1 MKIEHIG
8 LWTADLEKMKEFYC
22 DYFKATAGEMYHNQ
36 KTGFQSYFLSFA
48 DGARLEIMHREDVIK
63 GSHTNEIL
71 GFAHLAIAV
80 GSKDIVD
87 ALTQKLVDDCYPLFS
102 PCRDTGDGYYESV
115 IGDPEGNRI
124 AITI

>member
-22 DYFKATAGEMYHNQ
+22 DFFKASASEMYHNQ

-48 DGARLEIMHREDVIK
+48 DGARLEIMHRQDVKED
-63 GSHTNEIL
+63 SSTERL
-71 GFAHLAIAV
+71 GFAHLAISV
-80 GSKDIVD
+80 GSKEIVD
-87 ALTQKLVDDCYPLFS
+87 ALTEKLVDAGYPLLS
-102 PCRDTGDGYYESV
+102 PCRVTGDGYYESV

-124 AITI
+124 EITI

>member
-22 DYFKATAGEMYHNQ
+22 DYFKATAGEFYHNQ

-48 DGARLEIMHREDVIK
+48 DGARLEIMHREDV
-63 GSHTNEIL
+63 NEGTHNKERL
-71 GFAHLAIAV
+71 GFAHLAVSV
-80 GSKDIVD
+80 GSKDCVD
-87 ALTQKLVDDCYPLFS
+87 ALTELLVKEGYPLLS
-102 PCRDTGDGYYESV
+102 PCRVTGDGYYESV

-124 AITI
+124 EITI